1 MSNMLVKLT
10 DNFRDRYE
18 FARTHISRETIFLQ
32 TSLICIMIVTFLL
45 RFEGAFE
52 FNWALSANDP
62 YSQLIA
68 ARAIDSGINNLGIIG
83 SLVSF
88 LTYVDPIFWYPDP
101 GIRNMGVT
109 THFGTP
115 LTAVV
120 VRRVFLLIGFNFTIG
135 QAAFLAPAF
144 CGSLTILVMYFLGKE
159 ISNKK
164 VGLMASFFLAI
175 SPGFIQRTVAGFFDN
190 EAVGV
195 LFMLLTIYL
204 FLKALRTG
212 SISYSFLSG
221 LALAGLYQ
229 SWGGSTYVVQ
239 LIALFVIIMVL
250 LKRYSTKLLTAY
262 AGTILPALS
271 LAIISPSL
279 GPSTLLDF
287 TGGIIPLGVLAI
299 LIIISW
305 YSNHKEELKNIP
317 FLTQHNLEIG
327 GYAIII
333 GGILILILNFIF
345 PIFPTF
351 KSKLITVV
359 VPFYRE
365 GSPLL
370 SSVAEQAIQSWGQMF
385 QSLFLLYFFI
395 PLAIIYAYRKP
406 TDNNIF
412 FLTFLLTALYFS
424 GSMARLIIIL
434 APPAVLAGAK
444 AIDEILSPFAMIRQ
458 EKFFLSKRKRAV
470 SLSLGKE
477 HVSIAFIII
486 FGVMTISLLQGLT
499 VDNSII
505 QPASVAL
512 AYKSNGSE
520 VSYGDWYETFDWLSR
535 ETPTSSVIASWWDYG
550 YWLSMAN
557 RSLIADGATLNSTQI
572 GNLGAMFMSTPDVAL
587 KIASFYD
594 INYIVILLGQGQ
606 QYYDNDI
613 MKVQWMVKI
622 AAANGNLAT
631 ELGHPIIDKNFLNFA
646 SDGKTI
652 QSYGADFY
660 KSLFWAL
667 VTTSGVQST
676 IVQNIEAMPPIS
688 PTYSSYSTGFASGY
702 QAYNQIFTVAHVS
715 SNNFVEIVKINW
727 PMAEK
732 LVGVSA

>member
-1 MSNMLVKLT
+1 MGSNVPK
-10 DNFRDRYE
+10 F
-18 FARTHISRETIFLQ
+18 IS
-32 TSLICIMIVTFLL
+32 SL
-45 RFEGAFE
+45 
-52 FNWALSANDP
+52 
-62 YSQLIA
+62 
-68 ARAIDSGINNLGIIG
+68 
-83 SLVSF
+83 
-88 LTYVDPIFWYPDP
+88 
-101 GIRNMGVT
+101 
-109 THFGTP
+109 
-115 LTAVV
+115 
-120 VRRVFLLIGFNFTIG
+120 
-135 QAAFLAPAF
+135 
-144 CGSLTILVMYFLGKE
+144 
-159 ISNKK
+159 
-164 VGLMASFFLAI
+164 
-175 SPGFIQRTVAGFFDN
+175 
-190 EAVGV
+190 
-195 LFMLLTIYL
+195 
-204 FLKALRTG
+204 
-212 SISYSFLSG
+212 
-221 LALAGLYQ
+221 
-229 SWGGSTYVVQ
+229 
-239 LIALFVIIMVL
+239 
-250 LKRYSTKLLTAY
+250 
-262 AGTILPALS
+262 
-271 LAIISPSL
+271 
-279 GPSTLLDF
+279 
-287 TGGIIPLGVLAI
+287 
-299 LIIISW
+299 
-305 YSNHKEELKNIP
+305 
-317 FLTQHNLEIG
+317 
-327 GYAIII
+327 
-333 GGILILILNFIF
+333 
-345 PIFPTF
+345 
-351 KSKLITVV
+351 
-359 VPFYRE
+359 
-365 GSPLL
+365 
-370 SSVAEQAIQSWGQMF
+370 
-385 QSLFLLYFFI
+385 FFI

-631 ELGHPIIDKNFLNFA
+631 ELGHPIIDKNFLKFA
-646 SDGKTI
+646 SDGKTV
-652 QSYGADFY
+652 QSYSADFY

-667 VTTSGVQST
+667 VSNNQQVITVNANT
-676 IVQNIEAMPPIS
+676 IQGIEAMPPIS
-688 PTYSSYSTGFASGY
+688 PTYSSYSQGFQSGY
-702 QAYNQIFTVAHVS
+702 QEFNQIFQIVHITT
-715 SNNFVEIVKINW
+715 NNFVEIVKINW
-727 PMAEK
+727 PMAQK